1 MNNIL
6 PQTFTTAMIDVSD
19 IRMIKMITE
28 LGSINRAAEVLH
40 MSQPTLSKKLSR
52 LEDKI
57 GLALFIR
64 NSSGM
69 VATLA
74 AKRLLIEGQDIESR
88 LINVERQLALMANK
102 IGGKIRIGVGPI
114 VEQLIVPDVLL
125 AFAQK
130 QHHFRIVIT
139 TESPS
144 ELIQQLSRSQIDIAI
159 GPFNP
164 LQLDEEFTAVLTKSE
179 PLIAIVRAAHP
190 LAEQTTVSHE
200 HLKRYRFISP
210 TMPKK
215 MCSEMFELQRSAEIK
230 PHIVC
235 DNYTMAKTI
244 IAKSDYIT
252 IGPESLFS
260 REIQE
265 GHLAKIELP
274 TNVLWRCHCLTK
286 PETLSTPAVK
296 EVVSIFSQF
305 MTPTK

>member
-6 PQTFTTAMIDVSD
+6 QQTLATAMIDVSE

-28 LGSINRAAEVLH
+28 LGSINRAAEILH

-69 VATLA
+69 VATPA
-74 AKRLLIEGQDIESR
+74 AKRLLLEGQDIESR
-88 LINVERQLALMANK
+88 LINVERHLALMANK
-102 IGGKIRIGVGPI
+102 VGGQIRIGVGPV

-130 QHHFRIVIT
+130 QHQFRIVIT

-144 ELIQQLSRSQIDIAI
+144 ELIEQLSSSQIDIAI

-164 LQLDEEFTAVLTKSE
+164 LQLGDEFTAVLTKSE
-179 PLIAIVRAAHP
+179 PLVAIVRAKHP
-190 LAEQTTVSHE
+190 LAGQSAVSHE
-200 HLKRYRFISP
+200 HLKQFRFISP
-210 TMPKK
+210 TMPQK
-215 MCSEMFELQRSAEIK
+215 MCNEMFELQRSAEIN

-235 DNYTMAKTI
+235 DNYTMAKTV
-244 IAKSDYIT
+244 IANSDYIT

-260 REIQE
+260 KELQE
-265 GHLAKIELP
+265 GNLAKIELP
-274 TNVLWRCHCLTK
+274 TNVLWRCNCLAK

-296 EVVSIFSQF
+296 EVVNIFAQF